1 MDITLNIANTAE
13 LKKAVEIAIKESGY
27 TKSYIAE
34 QLGINNQNF
43 NRFLNKK
50 NLSIDDV
57 NSILSIIGY
66 EIKVT
71 IEKV

>member
-13 LKKAVEIAIKESGY
+13 LKKDVEIAIKESGY